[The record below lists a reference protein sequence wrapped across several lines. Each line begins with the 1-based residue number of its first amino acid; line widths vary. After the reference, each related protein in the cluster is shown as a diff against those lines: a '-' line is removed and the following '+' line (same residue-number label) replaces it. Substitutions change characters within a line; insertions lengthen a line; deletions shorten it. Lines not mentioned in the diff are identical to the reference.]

1 MIKYLAHSGTDASPE
16 GQPLKEHLNNVAELA
31 AIFCEPFDA
40 AEDGKQCGLYH
51 DVGKYS
57 EAVQRRIRGSTERV
71 DHSSAGA
78 VLLFENRNIPAAMSI
93 AGHHSGLSDVGNRND
108 MDDSFMGRINRAK
121 ADGLEDYS
129 VWEEELPREIQS
141 GHFET
146 SPLGNYFYTKMLF
159 SALTD
164 ADWLDTEAY
173 FRNEP
178 YFPPS
183 EDLSGLKTTLDR
195 YISPWWDAKT
205 QINQRRCKILRAAI
219 EHGRDEP
226 GLFTLTVPTG
236 GGKTIASMAFAL
248 HHAERYGLRRVIYVI
263 PYCSIL
269 EQTRQVFESVFG
281 KECITAHY
289 SGAEYTYSEQTP
301 DIRAFSA
308 ENWEAPIILTTAVQF
323 FESLYSATP
332 GKNRKLHNIAKSV
345 IIFDEAQMLPVPFLR
360 PCLAGISQLTE
371 RFGCSAVLC
380 TATQPAVEP
389 VLRELVP
396 KLDIREI
403 CPEPEQMYQEFRRVS
418 YQYDGDLSDEELADK
433 LSVYPQ
439 VLCVVNSRKQA
450 QKLYSQLSGTDGAF
464 HLSTTMIPQDRKNAL
479 TTIRE
484 RLRRG
489 QECRVIS
496 TSLIEAGVDVDFPV
510 VYRALA
516 GLDSIIQSGG
526 RCNREGKRMRAESVV
541 HIFQTGAQAPRM
553 LEQNIA
559 AAERTIRRYEE
570 IDSVEAIHH
579 YFQFLLYT
587 LKDKKQLDEKEIVPS
602 VEKLMFATV
611 SQRFHLIDGVD
622 FTVYIPLRKGAILV
636 SQLRENGP
644 SRKLLRELDQYAVG
658 MYRKRFEELCD
669 SGVVERISETAGIL
683 LDLSLYSEKT
693 GMLFDLS
700 EQDKAIFV

>member
-57 EAVQRRIRGSTERV
+57 EAFQRRIRGSTERV

>member
-57 EAVQRRIRGSTERV
+57 EAFQRRIRGSTERV

-178 YFPPS
+178 YSPPS

-323 FESLYSATP
+323 FESLYSAKP

-516 GLDSIIQSGG
+516 GLDSIIQTGG

-541 HIFQTGAQAPRM
+541 HIFQTGVQAPRM

-683 LDLSLYSEKT
+683 LDLSLYS
-693 GMLFDLS
+693 
-700 EQDKAIFV
+700 

>member
-57 EAVQRRIRGSTERV
+57 EAFQRRIRGSTERV

-323 FESLYSATP
+323 FESLYSAKP

-516 GLDSIIQSGG
+516 GLDSIIQTGG

-683 LDLSLYSEKT
+683 LDLSLYS
-693 GMLFDLS
+693 
-700 EQDKAIFV
+700 

>member
-57 EAVQRRIRGSTERV
+57 EAFQRRIRGSTERV

-178 YFPPS
+178 YSPPS

-248 HHAERYGLRRVIYVI
+248 HHAERYGLQRVIYVI

-323 FESLYSATP
+323 FESLYSAKP

-516 GLDSIIQSGG
+516 GLDSIIQTGG

-541 HIFQTGAQAPRM
+541 HIFQTGVQAPRM

-683 LDLSLYSEKT
+683 LDLSLYS
-693 GMLFDLS
+693 
-700 EQDKAIFV
+700 